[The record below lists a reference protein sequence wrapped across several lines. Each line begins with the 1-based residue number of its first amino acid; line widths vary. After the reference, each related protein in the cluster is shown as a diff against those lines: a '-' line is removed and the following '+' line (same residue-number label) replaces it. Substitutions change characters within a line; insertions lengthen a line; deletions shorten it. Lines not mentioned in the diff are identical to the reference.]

1 MLPRA
6 PRAHSPSS
14 GKSSTLVAGQCVVT
28 RKPSQAS
35 RLRARSPG
43 PASAAGCMHAYTTW
57 RHALARSGRTFCAS
71 EKKAVNETK
80 SLKVA
85 LWYFITTIESHRA
98 GSVSP
103 ALVLMPW
110 PHVLA
115 AARTLNTEPAVSARL
130 PRRAGEPRESW
141 AATALQCGE
150 RRPSRA
156 WPVAGTGYGRVH
168 ARRAGPAAR
177 RAPRAPC
184 GCPTGTGSRRARP
197 PPRSQT
203 APRTAAPPA

>member
-1 MLPRA
+1 VLPRA

-98 GSVSP
+98 GSVQP
-103 ALVLMPW
+103 RPCPDA
-110 PHVLA
+110 LA
-115 AARTLNTEPAVSARL
+115 ARPGSRQNSEHRAGRLRAAPA
-130 PRRAGEPRESW
+130 PRRGAAGELGSHCAAVWR
-141 AATALQCGE
+141 AATQQGMACG
-150 RRPSRA
+150 RNRLR
-156 WPVAGTGYGRVH
+156 
-168 ARRAGPAAR
+168 
-177 RAPRAPC
+177 
-184 GCPTGTGSRRARP
+184 
-197 PPRSQT
+197 
-203 APRTAAPPA
+203 